1 MATPQAGRSET
12 PVPAGPQLD
21 GLQQITHGLEAW
33 WSVAGA
39 CQREILEFV
48 SRRLEKDGVTIRQV
62 MTAKDWP
69 DRLTVQSQWLEDT
82 MRDYSEEATK
92 VIAICGRLS
101 DPERHAARRSEHG
114 PAA

>member
-1 MATPQAGRSET
+1 MATPRSGRSET
-12 PVPAGPQLD
+12 PATIGPQLD
-21 GLQQITHGLEAW
+21 GLQQITQSLEAW

-48 SRRLEKDGVTIRQV
+48 SRRLEKDGITIRQV

-69 DRLTVQSQWLEDT
+69 GRLTVQSQWLEDT
-82 MRDYSEEATK
+82 MRDYGEEATK

-101 DPERHAARRSEHG
+101 DPERHATRRSEPG
-114 PAA
+114 PTA

>member
-1 MATPQAGRSET
+1 MTTPQAGRSET
-12 PVPAGPQLD
+12 PISAGSQLV
-21 GLQQITHGLEAW
+21 GLQQITQGLEAW

-39 CQREILEFV
+39 CQREILEFA
-48 SRRLEKDGVTIRQV
+48 SRRLEKDGITIRQV

-69 DRLTVQSQWLEDT
+69 GRLTVQSQWLEDT

-101 DPERHAARRSEHG
+101 SPERSATRRSEHG
-114 PAA
+114 PTA